1 MPFMSLLW
9 MRDKKNSKLIRW
21 NVFVYSSPNGR
32 ENQRQ
37 TNDPVTLSAQ
47 KLALGMMMNVPCQGR
62 EDVSNENVSPV
73 TRGSTWFNGFLAFL
87 VT

>member
-1 MPFMSLLW
+1 M
-9 MRDKKNSKLIRW
+9 
-21 NVFVYSSPNGR
+21 G

-47 KLALGMMMNVPCQGR
+47 KLTLGMMMNVPCQGR
-62 EDVSNENVSPV
+62 EDVSNENVSAV
-73 TRGSTWFNGFLAFL
+73 TRSSIWFNELLPFL